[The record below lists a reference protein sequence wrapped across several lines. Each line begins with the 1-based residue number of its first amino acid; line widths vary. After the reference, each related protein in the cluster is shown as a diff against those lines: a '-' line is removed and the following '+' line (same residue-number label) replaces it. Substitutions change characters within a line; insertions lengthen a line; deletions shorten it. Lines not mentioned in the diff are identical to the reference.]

1 LSLEALRGEMLWVS
15 QGRKEKE
22 TLAEE
27 DQRGREEGE
36 AGVLKGR
43 GKKLKALRRW
53 RVVFLTRGKARA
65 AETEQDRYGAIQM
78 SLHGKAKYLTL
89 ALIRAA
95 KPSYPG

>member
-43 GKKLKALRRW
+43 GKK
-53 RVVFLTRGKARA
+53 
-65 AETEQDRYGAIQM
+65 
-78 SLHGKAKYLTL
+78 
-89 ALIRAA
+89 
-95 KPSYPG
+95 